1 MHLLLDPLQFAFMQ
15 NALLGTVT
23 IGILCAVI
31 GSFVVLLRLAFIGE
45 GLAHG
50 SLAGLA
56 IGYLM
61 QWDLYLTANFY
72 TIGLALLIG
81 LVHEKAKVTLDT
93 AIGILFSASMAL
105 GIALISSMK
114 FYTTDLTGYL
124 FGSVL
129 AITPFDLKI
138 IIGAAILIL
147 LIIILFYKEFVFY
160 AFDPEMAEVA
170 GLPRTRLHYAMLIM
184 TAVTVVI
191 ASQTVGI
198 ILVTALLIIPAASA
212 QQWTRS
218 LKRLLLL
225 AILFGLTSAVIGL
238 YISYYFNVA
247 SGASI
252 ALTAALFFLISF
264 LLSPQRQSLRRSFGL
279 KENKKNLTGA
289 KS

>member
-1 MHLLLDPLQFAFMQ
+1 MHLLLDPLHYAFMQ
-15 NALLGTVT
+15 NAFIGTVA

-56 IGYLM
+56 IGYLLN
-61 QWDLYLTANFY
+61 WDLYLAANFY
-72 TIGLALLIG
+72 TVGLALLIG
-81 LVHEKAKVTLDT
+81 FVHAKAKVTLDT
-93 AIGILFSASMAL
+93 AIGIIFSTSMAL

-129 AITPFDLKI
+129 AITPFDLRI
-138 IIGAAILIL
+138 ILGASVLIL
-147 LIIILFYKEFVFY
+147 LIIILFFKEFVFY

-170 GLPRTRLHYAMLIM
+170 GLSRVILHYSMLIM
-184 TAVTVVI
+184 IAITVVI

-212 QQWTRS
+212 QQWTHS
-218 LKRLLLL
+218 LKTLLLL
-225 AILFGLTSAVIGL
+225 AIIFGLTSAVIGL

-252 ALTAALFFLISF
+252 ALTAAVVFLISLIF
-264 LLSPQRQSLRRSFGL
+264 SRERQPLRRSFGL
-279 KENKKNLTGA
+279 KETIKKY
-289 KS
+289 